1 MSSASEVYLSR
12 DELLSPPALAE
23 KDVVFEGW
31 GTVLC
36 GELSGDDRAEVTEKQ
51 ARAMRDGADDVIKG
65 YQKALL
71 SKGVL
76 DATSPEASRTPLL
89 RDADVGV
96 LMHKLGGSRVREL
109 VATIEQLSGLGF
121 IPIAQ
126 EPAVDAAKKDSE
138 PGLSAA
144 GSSE

>member
-1 MSSASEVYLSR
+1 MSSANEVFLSR
-12 DELLSPPALAE
+12 DELLSPPALDE
-23 KDVVFEGW
+23 KEVTFEGW
-31 GTVLC
+31 GKVLC
-36 GELSGDDRAEVTEKQ
+36 GELSGDDRAGVTEKQ

-76 DATSPEASRTPLL
+76 DPESPEGARTPLL
-89 RDADVGV
+89 RDADVTV

-121 IPIAQ
+121 ITIPQ
-126 EPAVDAAKKDSE
+126 ESAVDDAKKDSGA
-138 PGLSAA
+138 PSDG
-144 GSSE
+144 GSSA